1 MSRSRSALL
10 AFVMIPVLSSGCAG
24 VGDDTAES
32 EPAAAASEP
41 AAAASTEA
49 MGDTEATDD
58 AATAALLNPNL
69 AGEDELTAVPGITA
83 EVARAVVGGR
93 PYLRA
98 ADLHAA
104 LAEAVGDEAALAA
117 YGGLWLPINLNDV
130 TNEEILLI
138 PGVGDRMAHEFEEY
152 RPYVDMGEFR
162 MEIGKYVDEE
172 EVERLARYVYVPIDL
187 NSATREEIMAV
198 PGMSERMAHEFEEYR
213 PYTDLEQFRREI
225 GKYVDENEV
234 ARFERYVTLN
244 PGG

>member
-1 MSRSRSALL
+1 MSRTHTATLAL
-10 AFVMIPVLSSGCAG
+10 VVIPVLSVGCG
-24 VGDDTAES
+24 GGGDTAES
-32 EPAAAASEP
+32 EPAATESI
-41 AAAASTEA
+41 EA
-49 MGDTEATDD
+49 MGDMD
-58 AATAALLNPNL
+58 AADAMATLSNPNL
-69 AGEDELTAVPGITA
+69 ATEDELTTVPGITA
-83 EVARAVVGGR
+83 EHAAAVVGGR

-98 ADLHAA
+98 ADLHAV
-104 LAEAVGDEAALAA
+104 LAGAIGEEAALVA
-117 YGGLWLPINLNDV
+117 YRALWLPINLNDV

-187 NSATREEIMAV
+187 NGATREEIMAV

-213 PYTDLEQFRREI
+213 PYTDLDQFRREI

-244 PGG
+244 

>member
-1 MSRSRSALL
+1 MSHSNTVALALVVIPLLSA
-10 AFVMIPVLSSGCAG
+10 GCAA
-24 VGDDTAES
+24 DADTAES
-32 EPAAAASEP
+32 APVA
-41 AAAASTEA
+41 
-49 MGDTEATDD
+49 EATGDMD
-58 AATAALLNPNL
+58 AANAMAALANPNL
-69 AGEDELTAVPGITA
+69 ATDGELAAVPGITA
-83 EVARAVVGGR
+83 EAAAAVAGGR

-98 ADLHAA
+98 ADLHAV
-104 LAEAVGDEAALAA
+104 LAGTVGEEAALGA
-117 YGGLWLPINLNDV
+117 YRALWLPINLNDV
-130 TNEEILLI
+130 TNDEILLI

-213 PYTDLEQFRREI
+213 PYTDLDQFRREI

-244 PGG
+244 QDG

>member
-1 MSRSRSALL
+1 MSRSHTATFAL
-10 AFVMIPVLSSGCAG
+10 VMIPLLSVGCG
-24 VGDDTAES
+24 GGGDAAES
-32 EPAAAASEP
+32 EPAAAASV
-41 AAAASTEA
+41 EA
-49 MGDTEATDD
+49 MGDMD
-58 AATAALLNPNL
+58 AADAMAALSNPNL
-69 AGEDELTAVPGITA
+69 ATEDELTTVPGITA
-83 EVARAVVGGR
+83 EAAAAVVGGR

-98 ADLHAA
+98 ADLHAV
-104 LAEAVGDEAALAA
+104 LAGAIGEEAALAA
-117 YGGLWLPINLNDV
+117 YSALWLPINLNDV
-130 TNEEILLI
+130 TNDEILLI

-162 MEIGKYVDEE
+162 MEIGKYVDGE

-213 PYTDLEQFRREI
+213 PYTDLDQFRREI

-244 PGG
+244 

>member
-1 MSRSRSALL
+1 MSRSLSALL
-10 AFVMIPVLSSGCAG
+10 ALCMIPVLSAGCAG
-24 VGDDTAES
+24 GGDDTAES

-41 AAAASTEA
+41 AAAN
-49 MGDTEATDD
+49 
-58 AATAALLNPNL
+58 ATAALLNPNL
-69 AGEDELTAVPGITA
+69 APEDELAVVPGITT
-83 EVARAVVGGR
+83 EVAAALVGGR

-117 YGGLWLPINLNDV
+117 YGRLWLPINLNDV
-130 TNEEILLI
+130 TTAEILLI

-187 NSATREEIMAV
+187 NSATRDEIMAV

-213 PYTDLEQFRREI
+213 PYTDLERFRREI

-234 ARFERYVTLN
+234 ARFERYVTLT

>member
-1 MSRSRSALL
+1 
-10 AFVMIPVLSSGCAG
+10 MIPVLSAGCAG
-24 VGDDTAES
+24 GGEPAES
-32 EPAAAASEP
+32 EPAAAD
-41 AAAASTEA
+41 AAAA
-49 MGDTEATDD
+49 D
-58 AATAALLNPNL
+58 AAATGALLNPNL
-69 AGEDELTAVPGITA
+69 ATEDELTAVAGITA
-83 EVARAVVGGR
+83 DVAAAVVGGR

-104 LAEAVGDEAALAA
+104 LAEAVGEEAARAA

-130 TNEEILLI
+130 TADEILLI

-152 RPYVDMGEFR
+152 RPYANLGEFR

-187 NSATREEIMAV
+187 NSATRDEIMAV

-213 PYTDLEQFRREI
+213 PYADLGQFRREI